1 MSLNLERVTN
11 QMAANAKAIEAL
23 LRGVSDAQASWQPN
37 DESWSLLIVICHLLD
52 EERED
57 FRRRVDYTLHRPG
70 EEWPAIDPQ
79 GWVISRGYA
88 SRDLR
93 ETLNAWL
100 DERAQSLEWLA
111 TLQGANWNAEKQAP
125 WGVMRAGD
133 VMAAWLAHDHLHIRQ
148 INELHYAYHKAHS
161 EPYSVEYAGDW

>member
-1 MSLNLERVTN
+1 MTN

-23 LRGVSDAQASWQPN
+23 LRGVSEAQASWQPD
-37 DESWSLLIVICHLLD
+37 DESWSMLIVICHLYD

-57 FRRRVDYTLHRPG
+57 FRRRVDYTLHRPN
-70 EEWPAIDPQ
+70 EDWPAIDPQ
-79 GWVISRGYA
+79 GWVISREYHN
-88 SRDLR
+88 RDFR

-100 DERAQSLEWLA
+100 DARSQSLEWLA
-111 TLQGANWNAEKQAP
+111 TLQEANWDMEKQAP

-148 INELHYAYHKAHS
+148 INELHYLYHKTQSA
-161 EPYSVEYAGDW
+161 PYSVEYAGDW

>member
-1 MSLNLERVTN
+1 MNLEHITD

-23 LRGVSDAQASWQPN
+23 LRGVSDAQAAWQP
-37 DESWSLLIVICHLLD
+37 DDASWSLLTVICHLYD

-57 FRRRVDYTLHRPG
+57 FRQRVDYTLHRPD
-70 EEWPAIDPQ
+70 EEWSPIDPQ
-79 GWVISRGYA
+79 GWVFSREYH
-88 SRDLR
+88 SRNLR
-93 ETLNAWL
+93 EMLGAWL

-111 TLQGANWNAEKQAP
+111 TLHDANWDAEKQAP

-148 INELHYAYHKAHS
+148 INELHYLYHKAQCA
-161 EPYSVEYAGDW
+161 PYSVEYAGDW